1 MHRLLSNPPR
11 SNGIGSLSPTPKRI
25 TRSPH
30 DELHLR
36 SIRGFVEDRSGAV
49 DLSDELIRTDS
60 QAGPFFGKLRVWNI
74 QKAHNAW
81 ARDVSI

>member
-36 SIRGFVEDRSGAV
+36 SIRGFVEDRAGAV
-49 DLSDELIRTDS
+49 DLSDELIRTS
-60 QAGPFFGKLRVWNI
+60 YSLSRNVTATGCLYNLR
-74 QKAHNAW
+74 
-81 ARDVSI
+81 

>member
-49 DLSDELIRTDS
+49 DLSDELIRTVMGSPVAQSAD
-60 QAGPFFGKLRVWNI
+60 GVFEV
-74 QKAHNAW
+74 
-81 ARDVSI
+81 